1 MALASAT
8 PKTKTML
15 DEDNNEF
22 SFFTIELIEYQEASN
37 IGMETTW
44 RLLSPQFLVNC
55 DMWYPFHC
63 TLDCGAFFV
72 VYDFV
77 VIILAIH
84 K

>member
-1 MALASAT
+1 MALASVT
-8 PKTKTML
+8 PKTETML
-15 DEDNNEF
+15 NEDNNEF
-22 SFFTIELIEYQEASN
+22 SFFIIELIDYQEASN
-37 IGMETTW
+37 IRMETTW

-63 TLDCGAFFV
+63 TSYYGAFFV